1 MHKIL
6 MMYRLPTDM
15 KHLLYTTLAVVALS
29 LPLQALEQ
37 RTFYSADKSKSFDAT
52 LTAYDAKKK
61 TVTVKNA
68 SGKTVKFA
76 MNVISDDCQE
86 YVLSKQDLLSISK
99 NVRLKFKESKDKQA
113 GNSSSVGFSIEA
125 YNRGKNSIDD
135 VTLNYTIYY
144 DQGNIKKGGFIHK
157 TKEGSVNTGKMYNGD
172 TLTVETD
179 KVYLVRKVLAPV
191 GGG

>member
-1 MHKIL
+1 MMH
-6 MMYRLPTDM
+6 RFPTDM

-37 RTFYSADKSKSFDAT
+37 RTFYNADKTKSFEAT
-52 LTAYDAKKK
+52 LTAYNAKNKTI
-61 TVTVKNA
+61 TVTNS
-68 SGKTVKFA
+68 SGKTMKFTMA
-76 MNVISDDCQE
+76 VISDDCQE

-113 GNSSSVGFSIEA
+113 GDSTSVGFSIEA
-125 YNRGKNSIDD
+125 YNRGKNSIED

-144 DQGNIKKGGFIHK
+144 DQGDIKKGGFTHK
-157 TKEGSVNTGKMYNGD
+157 TKEGTVNTGKMYNGD
-172 TLTVETD
+172 TLTVETE
-179 KVYLVRKVLAPV
+179 KVYLVRKVLAPA